1 VGKLVNRFSWSLSR
15 RKTFERCK
23 RAYWFSYYGHWGGW
37 EAGANP
43 RTRKIWRLKQLT
55 TRAMWVGSVVHE
67 EIARVLHQLWRGQPV
82 LDPEEIVEQTIH
94 KMRSHYR
101 DSMENNFLH
110 DPKRHTRFLEHEY
123 RVETPR
129 ERWKESADR
138 AKRALRNFFAS
149 EIYAQLSALDEAEW
163 LEVEDSNQPPPLLDV
178 DGFPVYV
185 RVDLAFRDEG
195 RVTIVDWK
203 TGKGAEPDGRD
214 QLAGYALYAQEQW
227 DVPAAM
233 VRAREINVVLNR
245 DKVHELDGGFLDEF
259 RVRLARS
266 VADMHAFLE
275 DIPSNRA
282 APEDEFPYCVA
293 ERECR
298 FCFFVGVC
306 PRWEGNASPWDRR

>member
-1 VGKLVNRFSWSLSR
+1 VGKLQNTFSWSLSR
-15 RKTFERCK
+15 RRTFERCK
-23 RAYWFSYYGHWGGW
+23 RSYWYSYYGGWGGW
-37 EAGANP
+37 EAGAHP
-43 RTRKIWRLKQLT
+43 RTRRIWMLKKLT

-67 EIARVLHQLWRGQPV
+67 EIARVLRKLQHGQPV
-82 LDPEEIVEQTIH
+82 LDPEDVVEQTIAR
-94 KMRSHYR
+94 MRSDYR
-101 DSMENNFLH
+101 DSTRNNFLH

-123 RVETPR
+123 DVETPP

-138 AKRALRNFFAS
+138 ARRALRNFFGS
-149 EIYAQLSALDEAEW
+149 EIHEQLASLPAEDW
-163 LEVEDSNQPPPLLDV
+163 LEVEDSRQPPPLLDV
-178 DGFPVYV
+178 DGIPVHV
-185 RVDLAFRDEG
+185 RVDLAFRDG
-195 RVTIVDWK
+195 DLVTIVDWK
-203 TGKGAEPDGRD
+203 TGKGSEPDGRD

-233 VRAREINVVLNR
+233 VRAREYNVVQNR

-275 DIPSNRA
+275 DVPSNRA

-306 PRWEGNASPWDRR
+306 PRWEGDESPWDRR